1 MEKMYIIHL
10 FALQNHGFLFQK
22 GRAMKE
28 ELFSE
33 QSIKLVGMGR
43 QNCKINT
50 ANGMELMEY
59 LWRTH
64 QRNND

>member
-43 QNCKINT
+43 QNCKVCNAGDRESVLALLFI
-50 ANGMELMEY
+50 M
-59 LWRTH
+59 
-64 QRNND
+64 